1 LQSYWLLRSV
11 FNGAKEKSMSQ
22 EEGGKTP
29 GRAAVLSLDTWA
41 VVLALVLALLV
52 KLDVIRR
59 VPW

>member
-1 LQSYWLLRSV
+1 
-11 FNGAKEKSMSQ
+11 MSQ